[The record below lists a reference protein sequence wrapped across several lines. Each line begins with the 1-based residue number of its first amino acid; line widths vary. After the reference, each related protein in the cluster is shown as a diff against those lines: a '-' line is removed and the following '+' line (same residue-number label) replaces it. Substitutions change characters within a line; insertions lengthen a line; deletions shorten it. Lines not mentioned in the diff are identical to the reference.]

1 MHSMNAKQVHRS
13 VATLQ
18 SLLQAGRTLSD
29 AVAMLAK
36 RDAKNADFWRDAV
49 TKVRTG
55 RPLSEILHGVWPAE
69 GVAAIRAGEASGKL
83 AAVLDEYYE
92 SLLLQDRLVKSAR
105 RIFYPAGIV
114 AGAVVVFLG
123 MFLTVV
129 PIIGESLQHM
139 AGGAQEAPALTRMAI
154 EAQTWILD
162 NWVIV
167 LMSVGAA
174 ASLVVSWLRMP
185 ATKEDL
191 VKLVLGLP
199 VVGPALTLMAF
210 GLWARFAAM
219 SIAAGIP
226 AAAALRSTASILP
239 FPLRSGVLLLADDLS
254 VRHRSMTDAI
264 NLAKLP
270 QSDPRQTWP
279 DDVLI
284 AFTNGDMTGQLD
296 KELNRVA
303 PVMLRDGERVFD
315 KAIELATNASMFGA
329 AILVGSNLLIVY
341 LPMLSGLK
349 NLR

>member
-29 AVAMLAK
+29 ALAMLAK
-36 RDAKNADFWRDAV
+36 RDPSNAELWRHAV
-49 TKVRTG
+49 GKVRSG
-55 RPLSEILHGVWPAE
+55 KPLSEILQGVWPAE

-92 SLLLQDRLVKSAR
+92 SLLLQERLVKSAR
-105 RIFYPAGIV
+105 RILYPVGIV
-114 AGAVVVFLG
+114 AAAIVVFLA
-123 MFLTVV
+123 MFLTAV

-139 AGGAQEAPALTRMAI
+139 SGSAQQASGLTGMAM
-154 EAQTWILD
+154 ASQSWILEH
-162 NWVIV
+162 WVIA
-167 LMSVGAA
+167 LLSVGAA
-174 ASLVVSWLRMP
+174 SALVVSWLRMP
-185 ATKEDL
+185 STKEEL

-210 GLWARFAAM
+210 GLWARFASM

-239 FPLRSGVLLLADDLS
+239 TPLRSGVLLLADDLS

-264 NLAKLP
+264 DLAKLP
-270 QSDPRQTWP
+270 ASDPRQVWP

-284 AFTNGDMTGQLD
+284 AFSNGDMTGQLD
-296 KELNRVA
+296 KELDRVS

-315 KAIELATNASMFGA
+315 KAIKLATDASLFGA
-329 AILVGSNLLIVY
+329 AALVGSNLLIVY